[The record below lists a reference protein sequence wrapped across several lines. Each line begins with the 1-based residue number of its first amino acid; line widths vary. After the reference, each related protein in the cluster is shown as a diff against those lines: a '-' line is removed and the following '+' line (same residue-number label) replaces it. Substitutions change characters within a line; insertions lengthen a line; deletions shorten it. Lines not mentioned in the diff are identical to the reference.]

1 MFRLLRSGRHIC
13 RDDVADYRDLERNED
28 VYRALLGGLGYELVH
43 HGQGFYYLKGGN
55 YLTTQRLQAIT
66 LFVLILFQDL
76 EDKKFQ
82 NADRTWE
89 RMLLTRTFDV
99 SELPHFQ
106 TPQRRSMLYTL
117 GVTSET
123 LAERVLRPMARFGML
138 EMVGANQ
145 IQFRSPV
152 YRFIDLCMKFADEDW
167 KTAPANQMDQQQGD
181 ESKFAEEHS
190 ESLWTGESDD
200 EEDAQ

>member
-1 MFRLLRSGRHIC
+1 M
-13 RDDVADYRDLERNED
+13 ADYRDLERNED
-28 VYRALLGGLGYELVH
+28 LYRALLGGLGYELVH

-55 YLTTQRLQAIT
+55 YLSTQRLQAIT

-82 NADRTWE
+82 NADRSWE
-89 RMLLTRTFDV
+89 RLLLTRTFDV
-99 SELPHFQ
+99 NELPHFQ
-106 TPQRRSMLYTL
+106 TPQRRSMLFTL
-117 GVTSET
+117 GVTAET

-138 EMVGANQ
+138 EMVGVNN

-152 YRFIDLCMKFADEDW
+152 YRFIDLCMKIADEDW
-167 KTAPANQMDQQQGD
+167 KAAPASETGQHETDDKTFPDDRSEPSWPGD
-181 ESKFAEEHS
+181 S
-190 ESLWTGESDD
+190 ED